1 MRNRPN
7 SSSALESLA
16 ESAYADVFELLHT
29 GIARYVCNGC
39 VPLLQPGVSEHV

>member
-29 GIARYVCNGC
+29 GIAVMSATGAFLY
-39 VPLLQPGVSEHV
+39 LSLIHI